1 MNMKTQNEI
10 TAAAQLQACVHL
22 AGVSLRRLLRSRQ
35 TMISVVMF
43 FFAVLVVIAWSI
55 RRERTPQ
62 EFVEQ
67 IAIPIYVSF
76 LLPLFCLCYA
86 SASISGE
93 REEGALVYV
102 LMTPLPRP
110 LIHMAKYAAAL
121 VLSLS
126 WTMGGFAI
134 LCGVAGGPGSRVFQ
148 ALWPSVF
155 FASMAYVSLFHLFSV
170 VFRRATI
177 IALAYALF
185 FEVFLG
191 KMPGT
196 VKRLAVNFYTQCLMF
211 DASAEF
217 GVSASGPYKPM
228 LFLPVSAPIAF
239 SVLGGIAIG
248 LFLLGTWLFA
258 RIEYD

>member
-1 MNMKTQNEI
+1 MNLKTQNEI
-10 TAAAQLQACVHL
+10 TATAQLQACAHL
-22 AGVSLRRLLRSRQ
+22 ASVSLRRLLRSRQ
-35 TMISVVMF
+35 TMVSGVLFV
-43 FFAVLVVIAWSI
+43 FAVLVVIAWSM
-55 RRERTPQ
+55 RHERTPN

-67 IAIPIYVSF
+67 IALPIYVSF

-86 SASISGE
+86 SASISSE

-110 LIHMAKYAAAL
+110 LIHLAKYLAAL

-134 LCGVAGGPGSRVFQ
+134 LCAVAGEPGSQVFQ
-148 ALWPSVF
+148 ALWSSVF

-196 VKRLAVNFYTQCLMF
+196 VKRLAISFYTQCLAF

-217 GVSASGPYKPM
+217 GVSASGPHNPT
-228 LFLPVSAPIAF
+228 LFLPVSAATAF
-239 SVLGGIAIG
+239 GVLGGLAVG

-258 RIEYD
+258 RREYN